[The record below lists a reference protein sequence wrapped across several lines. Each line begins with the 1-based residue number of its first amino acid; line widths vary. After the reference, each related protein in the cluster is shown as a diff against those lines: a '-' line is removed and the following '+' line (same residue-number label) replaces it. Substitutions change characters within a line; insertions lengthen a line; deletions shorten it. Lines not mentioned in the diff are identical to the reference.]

1 MEAERRAWHRDIY
14 FEFQVVKYLKHALPV
29 ECLLTKKHLTGI
41 IGIMKIFL
49 SNQGNLRNFKSFVE
63 LLDLSHPEKLEITTH
78 DKWVTVHPANLVIAA
93 ALAIQIGKENTE
105 IIGKVPETGRYLDRM
120 GLYELTKTS
129 SPFVYSKKE
138 EAGRFV
144 PIKIIKTS
152 EDQSRFI
159 TDMIPLLHLSE
170 KNARVVKYI
179 IGELVRNV
187 LEHSFTKN
195 GAIVAAQYYRK
206 TNRVSIGICDNGIG
220 IWKSL
225 NTYWHPKN
233 DIDALKLA
241 LTPGIT
247 GTTRREGGT
256 AENAGAGL
264 FFIKS
269 MAKITRNYF
278 VIYSGRGEYTLLKY
292 KKRIKGMPRLYADPN
307 RDPHSEA
314 NNAPSFQGTLVA
326 VDISLD
332 ETKELN
338 ELLASI
344 GEVYDK
350 AIRERKRDRYKKPRF
365 I

>member
-1 MEAERRAWHRDIY
+1 MVFMRVH
-14 FEFQVVKYLKHALPV
+14 F
-29 ECLLTKKHLTGI
+29 
-41 IGIMKIFL
+41 
-49 SNQGNLRNFKSFVE
+49 SNQGHLRNFKSFVE
-63 LLDLSHPEKLEITTH
+63 SLDLSYPEKLDITTH
-78 DKWVTVHPANLVIAA
+78 NKWVTVHPANLVVAA
-93 ALAIQIGKENTE
+93 ALAIQAGRENTE
-105 IIGKVPETGRYLDRM
+105 ITGDVPETGRYLDRM
-120 GLYELTKTS
+120 GLYGLVKTD
-129 SPFVYSKKE
+129 SPFVYHKKE

-152 EDQSRFI
+152 ADQSRFI

-170 KNARVVKYI
+170 KNAIVVKYI

-195 GAIVAAQYYRK
+195 GAIVAAQYYKK

-220 IWKSL
+220 IWRSL
-225 NTYWHPKN
+225 NTFWHPKN
-233 DIDALKLA
+233 DIEAIKLA

-269 MAKITRNYF
+269 IAKITRSYF
-278 VIYSGRGEYTLLKY
+278 VIYSGSAEYTLLKHD
-292 KKRIKGMPRLYADPN
+292 KRVKGSPRLYADPD
-307 RDPHSEA
+307 RDPHSET
-314 NNAPSFQGTLVA
+314 NKVPSFQGTLVA

-332 ETKELN
+332 ETRELN

-350 AIRERKRDRYKKPRF
+350 AIRERKRGRYRKPRF